1 MQSNL
6 PSDRVTTHLVKKH
19 PYVVWLSFLV
29 HGNWSF
35 FPSKSHSYSHRV
47 LPPFQPKKNL
57 NKNDDI
63 NLRKPT
69 QLTAVPCLWIRSLN
83 EPTKVLDLEIAH
95 LNEDRSSWGANVHG
109 KKIHGGSSRREGRS
123 HFSGRLMCVFTTSP
137 NKWWVVRGFKDSRP
151 FEKQKFLGGFVCHK
165 SQVSQVKHNHEK
177 CVVQD
182 IYARLLGEFDLVN
195 VSIEFDH
202 PFQARFMGRSWDK
215 DGTGAN
221 YKFFV
226 EWEPLIP
233 IPKSCG
239 RFTRFLIV
247 IVFLLNS
254 GLPVAST
261 SQTCY
266 GKVVGTQRIFITNM
280 TLIKI
285 LI

>member
-1 MQSNL
+1 M
-6 PSDRVTTHLVKKH
+6 RT
-19 PYVVWLSFLV
+19 
-29 HGNWSF
+29 
-35 FPSKSHSYSHRV
+35 
-47 LPPFQPKKNL
+47 
-57 NKNDDI
+57 
-63 NLRKPT
+63 
-69 QLTAVPCLWIRSLN
+69 
-83 EPTKVLDLEIAH
+83 DLIF
-95 LNEDRSSWGANVHG
+95 GANIHG

-137 NKWWVVRGFKDSRP
+137 QRVGFFGGSKGSQAVWKYTSFLWWMD
-151 FEKQKFLGGFVCHK
+151 LCAW
-165 SQVSQVKHNHEK
+165 VSQVKHNHK
-177 CVVQD
+177 KSVVQD

-247 IVFLLNS
+247 IVFPLFFWFPCCFNFPNMLWKS
-254 GLPVAST
+254 GWDSAHLHN
-261 SQTCY
+261 QHD
-266 GKVVGTQRIFITNM
+266 FD
-280 TLIKI
+280 
-285 LI
+285 

>member
-1 MQSNL
+1 MVAA
-6 PSDRVTTHLVKKH
+6 PEGKEGPV
-19 PYVVWLSFLV
+19 FLV
-29 HGNWSF
+29 D
-35 FPSKSHSYSHRV
+35 V
-47 LPPFQPKKNL
+47 
-57 NKNDDI
+57 
-63 NLRKPT
+63 
-69 QLTAVPCLWIRSLN
+69 
-83 EPTKVLDLEIAH
+83 
-95 LNEDRSSWGANVHG
+95 
-109 KKIHGGSSRREGRS
+109 
-123 HFSGRLMCVFTTSP
+123 CVFTTSP